1 MYHYPFMCQGIELPK
16 AAPSSNKAIFSSK
29 NSDLSIKLQFPA
41 KQPCTHPE
49 PTTLLWAQKSQI
61 KQSRRASHLLF
72 FWFHPNCSSK
82 PHSGSWVWSGKTK
95 DSDKITSKETAPDAP
110 QLKRNQ
116 TKDFLHILVPAT
128 RFSAVYLWGFI
139 LTIFYSCSLPLP
151 PFPKNR
157 YWNKEIILQSYS
169 PAQNS
174 IYGTN
179 TTTQGLISCT
189 CLPNS

>member
-16 AAPSSNKAIFSSK
+16 AAPSSNKAIFNSK
-29 NSDLSIKLQFPA
+29 NSDLSIKPQFPA

-95 DSDKITSKETAPDAP
+95 DSDKITSKETAPWTWCTSAKEKSNEGFSSHP
-110 QLKRNQ
+110 GSSNQ
-116 TKDFLHILVPAT
+116 IFSCVFVGIYSHNISFLFPPPA
-128 RFSAVYLWGFI
+128 
-139 LTIFYSCSLPLP
+139 PLP
-151 PFPKNR
+151 Q
-157 YWNKEIILQSYS
+157 EQILE
-169 PAQNS
+169 
-174 IYGTN
+174 
-179 TTTQGLISCT
+179 
-189 CLPNS
+189 